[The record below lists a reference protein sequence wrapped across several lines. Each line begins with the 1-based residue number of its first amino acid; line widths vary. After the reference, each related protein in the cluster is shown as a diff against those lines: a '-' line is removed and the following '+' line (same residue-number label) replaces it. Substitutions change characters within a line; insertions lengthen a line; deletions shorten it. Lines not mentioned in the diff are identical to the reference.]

1 MITYK
6 MITDAQT
13 LIVENW
19 GEQGERVIEQCA
31 MSNPFNNTFESFLS
45 RCTMCGG
52 NWGAMLLTGIRDM
65 WANVWDAIPNDMGA
79 LAFPCLCAVL
89 VLCGVD
95 ASQNQC
101 LTIGWECVIITI
113 EREVMTMTKLE
124 NVVTLDLTIEE
135 REALAVASDIL
146 AKVQVDL
153 ANCIKLRA
161 VETGEIIE
169 SNELGRVRGILDGLA
184 ENLCFCA
191 MLNLK

>member
-6 MITDAQT
+6 MITEAQT

-19 GEQGERVIEQCA
+19 GEQGERVVEQCA
-31 MSNPFNNTFESFLS
+31 MSNPFNDTFESFLS

-101 LTIGWECVIITI
+101 LTIGWEYVIITI
-113 EREVMTMTKLE
+113 EREVMIMTKLE

-135 REALAVASDIL
+135 RDVLAVASDIL
-146 AKVQVDL
+146 AKVQADL
-153 ANCIKLRA
+153 ANCIELRA
-161 VETGEIIE
+161 VETGEVIE

-191 MLNLK
+191 MLNLR